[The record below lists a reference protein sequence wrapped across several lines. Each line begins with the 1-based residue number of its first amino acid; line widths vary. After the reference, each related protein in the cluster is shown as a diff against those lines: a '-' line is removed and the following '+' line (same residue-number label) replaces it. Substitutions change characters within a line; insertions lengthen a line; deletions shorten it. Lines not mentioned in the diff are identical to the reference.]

1 MPSAPAVNAVEPTRP
16 DSPAGGGRIAPV
28 DALRGLVM
36 ILMALDHTREFL
48 HSAAVQFDA
57 EDLAR
62 TSAALFLTR
71 WVTHFCA
78 PVFVLTAGLGAWFW
92 RASGRTTRELSR
104 FLLTRGLW
112 LILLELTAL
121 RLAYSFSPGGPVLLT
136 ILWAI
141 GASMLVLAALVH
153 LPPRALAVV
162 ALAVVAL
169 HNAADAFQPDSWPW
183 KLLHERGVIAAGPV
197 VVVVGYPLV
206 PWFAVMA
213 LGFALGPVMALD
225 PGRRRR
231 RLLTF
236 GLLATAAFVA
246 LRLVNAY
253 GDPQPWAPPGL
264 LSFLRCT
271 KYPPSLQ
278 FLLMT
283 LGPALVALAWLDRL
297 RIPRTSP
304 LLVFGRV
311 PLFYFLLHLYLVHAV
326 AVVFALVRYGRAG
339 FLFGAPPNADTY
351 PAGYGYPLWAVY
363 LAWLGVVAAAYLP
376 CRWFAGVKARRRHWW
391 LAYL

>member
-1 MPSAPAVNAVEPTRP
+1 MPSVPAAPVAEPSTAQP
-16 DSPAGGGRIAPV
+16 PAGSARIASI

-36 ILMALDHTREFL
+36 ILMALDHTRDFL
-48 HSAAVQFDA
+48 HSAAVRFDA

-62 TSAALFLTR
+62 TSAALFFTR

-78 PVFVLTAGLGAWFW
+78 PVFMLTAGLGAWFW
-92 RASGRTTRELSR
+92 RASGRTTRELSL

-121 RLAYSFSPGGPVLLT
+121 RLAYNFSPGGPVLLT
-136 ILWAI
+136 ILWAL
-141 GASMLVLAALVH
+141 GASMVVLAALVH
-153 LPPRALAVV
+153 LPARGLAALALAVV
-162 ALAVVAL
+162 VL
-169 HNAADAFQPDSWPW
+169 HNSADAFQPDAWPW
-183 KLLHERGVIAAGPV
+183 KLLHQRGVILAGPV
-197 VVVVGYPLV
+197 AIVVGYPLV

-225 PGRRRR
+225 AGRRQR
-231 RLLTF
+231 RLKAL
-236 GLLATAAFVA
+236 GVAATAAFVL
-246 LRLVNAY
+246 LRLANVY

-283 LGPALVALAWLDRL
+283 LGPALIALAWLDRR

-311 PLFYFLLHLYLVHAV
+311 PLFYFLVHLYVIHAL
-326 AVVFALVRYGRAG
+326 AVVFAFVRYGHAG
-339 FLFGAPPNADTY
+339 FLFGSAPNADTY
-351 PAGYGYPLWAVY
+351 PAGYGYPLWVVY
-363 LAWLGVVAAAYLP
+363 LAWLGVVAAAYPL
-376 CRWFAGVKARRRHWW
+376 CRWFAGVKARRRDWW